1 MCAHSCEYYHHRH
14 HHIGNG
20 NVNYRVPHEFNDV
33 CSSGQMRHSLFMS
46 IVCRNGLKRSFM
58 PCWLMEGWRQ
68 WRCLSSVGLMDL
80 ARYMQQRHVI
90 AKHEYCIG
98 SSGINNI
105 IDHDHVQRNWH
116 TKILEFIQS
125 FPLTLLIAP
134 SIAHN
139 VLETFYSLTLFFY
152 YILVDT
158 QFSFIDQASKSLQH
172 KSFVLFAI
180 IATIATI

>member
-1 MCAHSCEYYHHRH
+1 MSVFGWPNGFGALHATTSCHSKARVLYWKFWHQQYNWPWPRSTELAHKDSANIFIDANQKNLLIISVRLC
-14 HHIGNG
+14 
-20 NVNYRVPHEFNDV
+20 
-33 CSSGQMRHSLFMS
+33 C
-46 IVCRNGLKRSFM
+46 CRLYQIS
-58 PCWLMEGWRQ
+58 Q
-68 WRCLSSVGLMDL
+68 WVF
-80 ARYMQQRHVI
+80 
-90 AKHEYCIG
+90 
-98 SSGINNI
+98 
-105 IDHDHVQRNWH
+105 
-116 TKILEFIQS
+116 LEFIQS